1 MAHPKKVKYI
11 SFRVTE
17 EQLNEIEEAAL
28 DALTKPREW
37 CRQVVL
43 EKLGYAPAM
52 TRSERFLFQH
62 LVRAQYL
69 VTQGFQLLADNNLT
83 GDEWKKLRANAKQK
97 VSELTDSALASY
109 TQRSAQTPAK

>member
-1 MAHPKKVKYI
+1 MAHQKKVKYI

-28 DALTKPREW
+28 DALAKPRDW

-83 GDEWKKLRANAKQK
+83 GEEWKKLRANAKQK

-109 TQRSAQTPAK
+109 AQRSAQIPAK